1 MNSFNVLTKTVNE
14 STKLLKLFT
23 EVLSQLLLYLERKVV
38 TNNYI
43 SKYITF
49 PVSETLNPLLYGDK
63 YKNPSSIV
71 KNLAQHLQV

>member
-1 MNSFNVLTKTVNE
+1 MNSFNVLTKTGNE

-23 EVLSQLLLYLERKVV
+23 EVLSQLLLYLEGKVV

-49 PVSETLNPLLYGDK
+49 PISEVLNPLLYGDK
-63 YKNPSSIV
+63 
-71 KNLAQHLQV
+71 H